1 MSVRSKILPV
11 TALLAAALL
20 AACSNLPDSAS
31 SASSSAAYQV
41 DVAQSSVQFVTTKA
55 GQPGVGGIS
64 EVQSFKRYTGGMAAD
79 GRVSFDIDLASVDT
93 GVGIRDERLRNML
106 FMVQATPQ
114 ARFTAQIDPAVA
126 RALRTAGFSDIDVKG
141 NLALAGQT
149 RPVDAKLRVTRLA
162 GGALQVA
169 TRAPIVVDANQYG
182 MKAGV
187 EALREVMGLNFLA
200 SAAPVSFTLVLNA
213 QR

>member
-1 MSVRSKILPV
+1 MPRSFKFL
-11 TALLAAALL
+11 TATSLTAAVVL
-20 AACSNLPDSAS
+20 AACSNLPDAAS
-31 SASSSAAYQV
+31 SAVRAYQV
-41 DVAQSSVQFVTTKA
+41 DTAQSSVQFVTTKA

-64 EVQSFKRYTGGMAAD
+64 EVQSFKRYSGGMTAD
-79 GRVSFDIDLASVDT
+79 GQVSFDIDLASVDT

-114 ARFTAQIDPAVA
+114 ARFTAQLDPAVA
-126 RALRTAGFSDIDVKG
+126 RALAATAFSDIDVKG
-141 NLALAGQT
+141 NLVLAGQT

-187 EALREVMGLNFLA
+187 EALRDVMGLNFLA
-200 SAAPVSFTLVLNA
+200 SVAPVNFTLVLNA

>member
-1 MSVRSKILPV
+1 MPRSFKFL
-11 TALLAAALL
+11 TATLLTAAVVL
-20 AACSNLPDSAS
+20 AACSNLPDATSTPAS
-31 SASSSAAYQV
+31 AYQV
-41 DVAQSSVQFVTTKA
+41 DTAQSSVQFVTTKA

-64 EVQSFKRYTGGMAAD
+64 EVQSFKRYSGGMTAD

-93 GVGIRDERLRNML
+93 GVGIRDERMRTML
-106 FMVQATPQ
+106 FMVQASPQ
-114 ARFTAQIDPAVA
+114 ARFTAQIDAAVA
-126 RALRTAGFSDIDVKG
+126 RALPAAAFSDIELKG

-149 RPVDAKLRVTRLA
+149 RPVDAKLRITRLA

-200 SAAPVSFTLVLNA
+200 SVAPVSFTLVLNA